1 MTSEDEKTINAAIE
15 FTADELNLDDLEQSL
30 QAELEAEFEGLETL
44 EKERENINSPDHLGE
59 TILNVVWEQFIN
71 QVAGTA
77 GQDFIKDNGGLTLD
91 LSTEAHIQTTENFAD
106 GKIATHNTKID
117 YQKRYDDWQSNF
129 VKDKNG
135 NIITHRTRSGKEEA
149 TLVSGARK
157 PFDADRPSGSVQR
170 HTDMDHTVSAA
181 EIIRDPAV
189 NAHMTKEE
197 QISFANSKSNLF
209 EIDSSLNRSKGDK
222 SMTDWLD
229 NPNSKG
235 QKPQDIF
242 DISNEDEKK
251 MCQKDAEARKEYEKR
266 KQTGEKR
273 SIKAGRQSQKEEFYR
288 ISGKALRTAFMTLLA
303 AFLKEIIRQLVL
315 WLKSAQKKLS
325 TFIEHVKVAIKAFI
339 GNLKG
344 LLVNTTDSVLTT
356 IATSIAGPVI
366 GTIKKVITLLKQ
378 GWKSLKEAVQYLR
391 KPENRGKPLGYLLPQ
406 IGTIV
411 VTGLSGIGAVVLSE
425 FIEKSLMGIPFLA
438 AEIPLLGSPA
448 NLIGLLVGSIVCGII
463 GAIAINLIS
472 KHTAKQ
478 QDNDNVTRQIDKK
491 TKIINLQDELTDV
504 KIKKLNATKVDM
516 VSSMIERRQVAKEI
530 VDSAMADILSENEG
544 LSVENDEL
552 DRMLQTHL

>member
-117 YQKRYDDWQSNF
+117 YQKRYDDWQSSF

-149 TLVSGARK
+149 RLVSGARK

-251 MCQKDAEARKEYEKR
+251 MRQKDAEARKEYEKR
-266 KQTGEKR
+266 KQAGEKR

-288 ISGKALRTAFMTLLA
+288 ISGKALRSAFMLLLA
-303 AFLKEIIRQLVL
+303 AFLREIIGQLVL

-325 TFIEHVKVAIKAFI
+325 TFIEHVIAAIKAFI

-356 IATSIAGPVI
+356 IATSIAGPVVGI
-366 GTIKKVITLLKQ
+366 IKKVITILKQ
-378 GWKSLKEAVQYLR
+378 GWKSLKDAVQFLR
-391 KPENRGKPLGYLLPQ
+391 EPENRGKPLSYLLPQ

-438 AEIPLLGSPA
+438 AEIPLLGS
-448 NLIGLLVGSIVCGII
+448 
-463 GAIAINLIS
+463 
-472 KHTAKQ
+472 
-478 QDNDNVTRQIDKK
+478 
-491 TKIINLQDELTDV
+491 
-504 KIKKLNATKVDM
+504 
-516 VSSMIERRQVAKEI
+516 VSAGRKPPFRA
-530 VDSAMADILSENEG
+530 G
-544 LSVENDEL
+544 
-552 DRMLQTHL
+552 